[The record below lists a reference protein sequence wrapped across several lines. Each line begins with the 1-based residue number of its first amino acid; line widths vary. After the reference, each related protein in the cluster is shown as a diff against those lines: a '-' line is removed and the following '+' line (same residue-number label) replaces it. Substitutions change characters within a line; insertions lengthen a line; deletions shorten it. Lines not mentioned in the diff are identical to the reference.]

1 MVIHTRK
8 RYDSIQCVISNT
20 DIELQNNKQA
30 FRSELLLNVYSIHLW
45 KVSGADTEWG
55 EPIGAL
61 TLCTTAVCFFFLFL
75 LLYLSKHIHFH
86 YPERARSFW
95 MSSKNMSK
103 KMDNGKPKF

>member
-1 MVIHTRK
+1 MVIPTRK

-30 FRSELLLNVYSIHLW
+30 FRSELLLNVYSIHLQ

-61 TLCTTAVCFFFLFL
+61 ALCTTAVCFFCYSCYFIFLSAFTFTRQSE
-75 LLYLSKHIHFH
+75 LSPFGC
-86 YPERARSFW
+86 PART
-95 MSSKNMSK
+95 
-103 KMDNGKPKF
+103 